1 MKIEDIFHKLKPL
14 AGKDIDL
21 LWQEYILADPKTRK
35 TIEDSLRIILAQ
47 NLNQTFE
54 EKDILLEPPP
64 QDIAQGE
71 YPLGMVYYGREG
83 FHPY

>member
-1 MKIEDIFHKLKPL
+1 MLIQK
-14 AGKDIDL
+14 
-21 LWQEYILADPKTRK
+21 RK

-54 EKDILLEPPP
+54 EKDILLESPP
-64 QDIAQGE
+64 QDIAQRE

-83 FHPY
+83 FYPFGLRERK